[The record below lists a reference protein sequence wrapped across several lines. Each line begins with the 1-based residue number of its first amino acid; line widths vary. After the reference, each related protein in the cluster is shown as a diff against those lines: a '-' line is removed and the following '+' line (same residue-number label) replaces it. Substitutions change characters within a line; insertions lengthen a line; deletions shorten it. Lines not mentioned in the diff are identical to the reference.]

1 MQHVFNRLVCIMN
14 KADLFSGVTSKAVG
28 QLLRLTAIMQCL
40 NSASDE
46 VEKHTGNDPEFFP
59 KLKLDLDDTQSQSI
73 RVSEE
78 SAGAAIELI
87 DYFLSQAKVLCCGQQ
102 DKVNETK

>member
-40 NSASDE
+40 KSACDE
-46 VEKHTGNDPEFFP
+46 LEKLPVNDQEFFP
-59 KLKLDLDDTQSQSI
+59 QLEIDLDGTQSQSI

-78 SAGAAIELI
+78 SAGAAIELM

>member
-1 MQHVFNRLVCIMN
+1 MN

-40 NSASDE
+40 KSASDE
-46 VEKHTGNDPEFFP
+46 LEKIPVNAPQFSPQLQIYLNG
-59 KLKLDLDDTQSQSI
+59 TQPQSI
-73 RVSEE
+73 RASEE
-78 SAGAAIELI
+78 SAGADIEVI
-87 DYFLSQAKVLCCGQQ
+87 DYFRSQAKVLCCGQQ